1 MEQLSGLD
9 AAFLYLETPQMHMH
23 VALCAVLDPKDTPG
37 GYRFEALEDHLRAR
51 LQLMPPFRK
60 KLLEDPLG
68 LDHPHWVDD
77 PDFDLIH
84 HLRRVTCPS
93 PGGRRELGA
102 IVGRITSR
110 PLPRDRPL
118 WEIWVVEGLKH
129 GRVAMVAKIHHCAVD
144 GMMGAGLLASLFH
157 IDRGRSME
165 KPTRTVES
173 LPPPPDGEMLR
184 HAALQRLAQPRKLFD
199 LAKRTAKAMGAVV
212 EKRLDPE
219 NETKGGTPF
228 TAPRTHFNHAIGAA
242 RDVSLGRLS
251 LAELKRVKNAV
262 PDAKLNDVLLAVIA
276 GALRRYLEEMHD
288 LPAEPLVATCPI
300 STMKGSGN
308 NKVSAMFVPLPTQL
322 DDPRARLEQ
331 IMRATRGAKA
341 EHETLGGVLIQ
352 EWAQLAPTSTFSFAS
367 NLYTRLRLAERH
379 RPIHSLVISNV
390 PGPPVPIYLAGM
402 ELLAAYPMGPVMDG
416 AGLNVTVMSYRG
428 DVDIGLMVAK
438 DAVPHPWALA
448 LQMQPALDELTHAVL
463 ELRETNDA
471 SPVDDVVGPTRA

>member
-1 MEQLSGLD
+1 MQQLSGLD

-37 GYRFEALEDHLRAR
+37 GYRFEALEEHLRAR
-51 LQLMPPFRK
+51 LQQMPPFRK
-60 KLLEDPLG
+60 KILEDPLG

-84 HLRRVTCPS
+84 HLRRVTCPA

-129 GRVAMVAKIHHCAVD
+129 GRIALVAKIHHCAVD

-165 KPTRTVES
+165 KPSRRVES
-173 LPPPPDGEMLR
+173 LPPPADGEMLR
-184 HAALQRLAQPRKLFD
+184 HAARQRLAQPRKLFD
-199 LAKRTAKAMGAVV
+199 LAKRTAKAVGAVV
-212 EKRLDPE
+212 EQRLDPE
-219 NETKGGTPF
+219 NEAKGGTPF
-228 TAPRTHFNHAIGAA
+228 TAPRTHFNHAIGPQ
-242 RDVSLGRLS
+242 RDVGLGRLS
-251 LAELKRVKNAV
+251 LAELKRVRHAV
-262 PDAKLNDVLLAVIA
+262 EGAKLNDVLLAVIA
-276 GALRRYLEEMHD
+276 GALRRYLQSMED

-300 STMKGSGN
+300 ATMKGSGN

-322 DDPRARLEQ
+322 DDPRERLAQ

-428 DVDIGLMVAK
+428 DVDFGLMVAR
-438 DAVPHPWALA
+438 DAVPDPWRLA
-448 LQMQPALDELTHAVL
+448 LEMKPALDELIAAVADPV
-463 ELRETNDA
+463 EPVEP
-471 SPVDDVVGPTRA
+471 SPTIEH